1 MYSYNIMEWLLFFY
15 IYCFFGW
22 VWECLY
28 VSVCKAKWV
37 NRGFMHGPFLPIY
50 GTGAVIML
58 FLTIPVKNSIVV
70 TFLVGMTGATILEF
84 VTGVL
89 MEKMFGVRYWDYSN
103 CFMNFH
109 GHICLQASLLWGFFS
124 VLLVNVIHALVE
136 KGIGHLSFCSIQ
148 VLGIIVTAIFSADFS
163 AAFRE
168 ALDLKELLINLTESH
183 EELRVI
189 EKRVEAVA
197 SAIGNEV
204 KEKSTETLAQLNKAL
219 ENNKQRVVEYKEK
232 MHHLY
237 ETTGNIRYYTRSMR
251 LLRRNPDAVSG
262 RYRQALKELIRQ
274 ADKNKRNQ

>member
-1 MYSYNIMEWLLFFY
+1 MYSYTMMEWLLIFY

-22 VWECLY
+22 IWECLY

-58 FLTIPVKNSIVV
+58 YLTLPVKKSIVL
-70 TFLVGMTGATILEF
+70 TFLIGMIGATVLEYVTGA
-84 VTGVL
+84 V
-89 MEKMFGVRYWDYSN
+89 MEKMFGVRYWDYSK

-109 GHICLQASLLWGFFS
+109 GHICLQASLLWGVFS
-124 VLLVNVIHALVE
+124 TLLVNVIHALVE
-136 KGIGHLSFCSIQ
+136 KGIAHLSFNIIQ
-148 VLGIIVTAIFSADFS
+148 LLGIFITAVFSADFS
-163 AAFRE
+163 ASFRE
-168 ALDLKELLINLTESH
+168 ALDLKELLISLTESH

-189 EKRVEAVA
+189 EKRVEAVT
-197 SAIGNEV
+197 SAISNEV
-204 KEKSTETLAQLNKAL
+204 KEKSTETLVQLNKAL
-219 ENNKQRVVEYKEK
+219 ESNKQRVVDYKEK

-262 RYRQALKELIRQ
+262 RYRQALKELIGQNDR
-274 ADKNKRNQ
+274 NKKKK